1 MQRKWPGSLNVMGN
15 ASITHYGGVTMATAI
30 SKLTRKY
37 QATIPAAVREALALQ
52 AGDTVAFEIED
63 GQVAVRKSQP
73 ADLDY
78 LKGVE
83 ETLSEWA
90 SEADEH
96 AYANL

>member
-1 MQRKWPGSLNVMGN
+1 
-15 ASITHYGGVTMATAI
+15 MATAT

-37 QATIPAAVREALALQ
+37 QATIPAAVREALKLQ

-63 GQVAVRKSQP
+63 GQVAVRKCQP

-78 LKGVE
+78 LKSVE

-90 SEADEH
+90 SQADDR

>member
-1 MQRKWPGSLNVMGN
+1 M
-15 ASITHYGGVTMATAI
+15 TTAI

-37 QATIPAAVREALALQ
+37 QATIPAAVREALNLQ
-52 AGDTVAFEIED
+52 AGDSVCFEITD

-90 SEADEH
+90 SEADEQ

>member
-1 MQRKWPGSLNVMGN
+1 M
-15 ASITHYGGVTMATAI
+15 TTAI

-37 QATIPAAVREALALQ
+37 QATIPAAVREALNLQ
-52 AGDTVAFEIED
+52 AGDSVCFEIDD

-90 SEADEH
+90 SEADEQ